1 MTMLVFGA
9 FGPTS
14 PETAIFYI
22 AAVVCFV
29 LAALPAAT
37 ASRVPGG
44 AFRLVALGLGLW
56 LWPLMW
62 VTTRAAF

>member
-1 MTMLVFGA
+1 MTMHALAA

-29 LAALPAAT
+29 LAALPAAA
-37 ASRVPGG
+37 ASRIPGG
-44 AFRLVALGLGLW
+44 ALRLVALGLGLW

-62 VTTRAAF
+62 VTTKAAF

>member
-1 MTMLVFGA
+1 MHVFAA

-14 PETAIFYI
+14 TETAIFYI

-29 LAALPAAT
+29 LAALPTAT
-37 ASRVPGG
+37 ANRFPGG

-62 VTTRAAF
+62 VTTKAAF

>member
-1 MTMLVFGA
+1 MLVLGA

-29 LAALPAAT
+29 LAA
-37 ASRVPGG
+37 VPTVTENRITGG
-44 AFRLVALGLGLW
+44 GLRFVALGLGLW

-62 VTTRAAF
+62 VTTKAAF

>member
-1 MTMLVFGA
+1 MTVHVLAA

-37 ASRVPGG
+37 ANRLPGG
-44 AFRLVALGLGLW
+44 ALRLLALGLGLW

-62 VTTRAAF
+62 VTVKAAF